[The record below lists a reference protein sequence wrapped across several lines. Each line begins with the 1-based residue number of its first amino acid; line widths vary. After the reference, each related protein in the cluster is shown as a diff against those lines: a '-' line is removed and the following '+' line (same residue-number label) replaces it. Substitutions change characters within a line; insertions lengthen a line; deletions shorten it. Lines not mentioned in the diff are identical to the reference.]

1 MAKRKGIE
9 NLIPLNKV
17 TKEQQR
23 KTASKGGKASA
34 EAKRKRKSLKESM
47 NTLLSLDIKNTKDW
61 NKVAAMGIDPGE
73 IDNSQLV
80 ILALFNRAKTGDVF
94 AIKELRDLIGEEHE
108 SNAEQEQEHD
118 NLISAIKKAV
128 DDED

>member
-1 MAKRKGIE
+1 MGKRKGID
-9 NLIPLNKV
+9 NLIPLNER
-17 TKEQQR
+17 TQRERKEI
-23 KTASKGGKASA
+23 AAMGAKATN
-34 EAKRKRKSLKESM
+34 EANRKRKTLKESM

-80 ILALFNRAKTGDVF
+80 ILALFDRAKKGDVF

-108 SNAEQEQEHD
+108 SNSEQEQEHD

>member
-9 NLIPLNKV
+9 NLIPISSTEEAREKG
-17 TKEQQR
+17 
-23 KTASKGGKASA
+23 SKGGKASA
-34 EAKRKRKSLKESM
+34 ITKRKRKSLKESM

-73 IDNSQLV
+73 IDNSQLI
-80 ILALFNRAKTGDVF
+80 ILALFNRAKTGDVY
-94 AIKELRDLIGEEHE
+94 AIKELRDLIGEEQE
-108 SNAEQEQEHD
+108 SNLEQEQEHD

>member
-1 MAKRKGIE
+1 MAKRE
-9 NLIPLNKV
+9 DNLIPLNER
-17 TKEQQR
+17 TQQERKEI
-23 KTASKGGKASA
+23 AAMGAKATN
-34 EAKRKRKSLKESM
+34 EVKRKRKSLKESM

-73 IDNSQLV
+73 IDNSQLI
-80 ILALFNRAKTGDVF
+80 ILALFNRAKTGDVY
-94 AIKELRDLIGEEHE
+94 AIKELRELIGEEHE
-108 SNAEQEQEHD
+108 SNSEQEQEHD

>member
-1 MAKRKGIE
+1 MAKRKCIE
-9 NLIPLNKV
+9 NLIPISSA
-17 TKEQQR
+17 EEAR
-23 KTASKGGKASA
+23 EEGSKGGKASA
-34 EAKRKRKSLKESM
+34 ITKRKRKSLKESM
-47 NTLLSLDIKNTKDW
+47 NALLALDIKNTKDW

-73 IDNSQLV
+73 IDNSQLI
-80 ILALFNRAKTGDVF
+80 ILALFNRAKTGDVY

-108 SNAEQEQEHD
+108 SNLEQEQEHD

>member
-1 MAKRKGIE
+1 MARKND
-9 NLIPLNKV
+9 NLIPLNER
-17 TKEQQR
+17 TQQER
-23 KTASKGGKASA
+23 KAIAAMGAKATN
-34 EAKRKRKSLKESM
+34 EIKRKRKSLRESM

-61 NKVAAMGIDPGE
+61 NKVAAMGIDPSE

-108 SNAEQEQEHD
+108 SNAEQEKEHD

>member
-9 NLIPLNKV
+9 NLTIPISTEEARRRGTL
-17 TKEQQR
+17 
-23 KTASKGGKASA
+23 GGKASG
-34 EAKRKRKSLKESM
+34 ESRRKRKSLKESM

-73 IDNSQLV
+73 IDNSQLI
-80 ILALFNRAKTGDVF
+80 ILALFNRAKMGDVY
-94 AIKELRDLIGEEHE
+94 AIKELRELIGEEHE
-108 SNAEQEQEHD
+108 SNAEQEKEHD

>member
-1 MAKRKGIE
+1 MRKKND
-9 NLIPLNKV
+9 NLIPLNER
-17 TKEQQR
+17 TQRERKEI
-23 KTASKGGKASA
+23 AAMGAKATN

-47 NTLLSLDIKNTKDW
+47 NTLLSLDIKNTKDR

-80 ILALFNRAKTGDVF
+80 ILALFNRAKTGDVP

-108 SNAEQEQEHD
+108 SNAEQEKEHD

>member
-9 NLIPLNKV
+9 NLTIPISTEEARRRGTL
-17 TKEQQR
+17 
-23 KTASKGGKASA
+23 GGKASA
-34 EAKRKRKSLKESM
+34 ESRRKRKSLKESM
-47 NTLLSLDIKNTKDW
+47 NTLLSLDIKNVKDW

-108 SNAEQEQEHD
+108 SNSEQEQEHD

>member
-9 NLIPLNKV
+9 NLTIPMSTEEARRRGTL
-17 TKEQQR
+17 
-23 KTASKGGKASA
+23 GGKASA
-34 EAKRKRKSLKESM
+34 ESRRKRKSLKESM
-47 NTLLSLDIKNTKDW
+47 NALLSLDIKNTKDW

-73 IDNSQLV
+73 IDNSQLI

-108 SNAEQEQEHD
+108 SNSEQEQEHD

>member
-1 MAKRKGIE
+1 MARRE
-9 NLIPLNKV
+9 DNLIPFNKMS
-17 TKEQQR
+17 Q
-23 KTASKGGKASA
+23 SKRREIAAMGAKATN
-34 EAKRKRKSLKESM
+34 EVKRKRKSLKESM

-73 IDNSQLV
+73 IDNSQLI
-80 ILALFNRAKTGDVF
+80 ILALFNRAKTGDVY
-94 AIKELRDLIGEEHE
+94 AIKELRELIGEEHE
-108 SNAEQEQEHD
+108 SNSEQEQEHD

>member
-1 MAKRKGIE
+1 MAKRE
-9 NLIPLNKV
+9 NNLIPLNKR
-17 TKEQQR
+17 TQQERKEI
-23 KTASKGGKASA
+23 AAMGAKATN
-34 EAKRKRKSLKESM
+34 EVKRKRKSLKESM
-47 NTLLSLDIKNTKDW
+47 NTLLSLDIKNVKDW

-108 SNAEQEQEHD
+108 SNAEQEKEHD

-128 DDED
+128 EDED

>member
-9 NLIPLNKV
+9 NLIPISSTEEAREKG
-17 TKEQQR
+17 
-23 KTASKGGKASA
+23 SKGGKASA
-34 EAKRKRKSLKESM
+34 ITKRKRKSLKESM

-73 IDNSQLV
+73 IDNSQLI
-80 ILALFNRAKTGDVF
+80 ILALFNRAKMGDVY
-94 AIKELRDLIGEEHE
+94 AIKELRELIGEEHE
-108 SNAEQEQEHD
+108 SNSEQEQEHD

>member
-1 MAKRKGIE
+1 MARKND
-9 NLIPLNKV
+9 NLIPLNER
-17 TKEQQR
+17 TQQER
-23 KTASKGGKASA
+23 KAIAAMGAKATN
-34 EAKRKRKSLKESM
+34 EIKRKRKSLRESM
-47 NTLLSLDIKNTKDW
+47 NALLSLDIKNTKDW
-61 NKVAAMGIDPGE
+61 NKVAAMGIDPSE

-108 SNAEQEQEHD
+108 SNAEQEKEHD